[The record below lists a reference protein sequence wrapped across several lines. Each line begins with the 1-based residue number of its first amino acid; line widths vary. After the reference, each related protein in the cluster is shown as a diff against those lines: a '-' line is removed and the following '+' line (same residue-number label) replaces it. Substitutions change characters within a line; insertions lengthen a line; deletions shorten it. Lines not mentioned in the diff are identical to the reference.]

1 MKVLW
6 FEQSLA
12 DVRVEDDWFS
22 AWETSH
28 LSSLRFPKRRADWRL
43 GRWTAK
49 HAVADYLHLAH
60 DPGILAT
67 IQIRPASTGAPEA
80 FIDEA
85 SGNVSISLSHRG
97 GIAACAVGEPDAM
110 LGCDVEVVE
119 PRSDA
124 FVADYFTPEEQ
135 AMIRQAA
142 DPVRFA
148 LIALIWSAKES
159 ALKALRT
166 GLRSD
171 TRCVSVTLDDS
182 YIAGLKHNQP
192 PIDQNLLAEPPAGT
206 IWRPLRVSY
215 SEEQVFHGWWF
226 CSGGIL
232 RTMVSDP
239 TTEQLTIPA
248 PPVEGLPRPAT
259 AGRNHAP
266 GTRALT
272 TGTIHTA

>member
-12 DVRVEDDWFS
+12 DVPVENDWFS

-49 HAVADYLHLAH
+49 HAVADYLNLAH
-60 DPGILAT
+60 DPGTLTT
-67 IQIRPASTGAPEA
+67 IQIRPAASGAPEV

-85 SGNVSISLSHRG
+85 PGEVSISLSHRG
-97 GIAACAVGEPDAM
+97 GIAVCAVGEPDAM

-135 AMIRQAA
+135 AMTRQAPE
-142 DPVRFA
+142 PVRFA

-159 ALKALRT
+159 ALKTLRT

-171 TRCVSVTLDDS
+171 TRCVSVALDDS
-182 YIAGLKHNQP
+182 SIAGLNHDQIP
-192 PIDQNLLAEPPAGT
+192 PPENLPAVPRARPT
-206 IWRPLRVSY
+206 WRPLRVSY
-215 SEEQVFHGWWF
+215 SEEQVFPGWWF
-226 CSGGIL
+226 CSADL
-232 RTMVSDP
+232 VRTLVSIP
-239 TTEQLTIPA
+239 VTEELMISE
-248 PPVEGLPRPAT
+248 VPAT
-259 AGRNHAP
+259 ALPLRDERSSGSGEP
-266 GTRALT
+266 SPRASNSF
-272 TGTIHTA
+272 

>member
-1 MKVLW
+1 MKVHW

-12 DVRVEDDWFS
+12 DVRAEDDWFN

-28 LSSLRFPKRRADWRL
+28 LSTLRFPKRRADWRL

-60 DPGILAT
+60 DLEILAT
-67 IQIRPASTGAPEA
+67 IQIRPATSGAPEV

-85 SGNVSISLSHRG
+85 PGNVSISLSHRG

-124 FVADYFTPEEQ
+124 FVADYFTAEEQ
-135 AMIRQAA
+135 AMTWQAPE
-142 DPVRFA
+142 PVQFA

-171 TRCVSVTLDDS
+171 TRCVSVTLDDFC
-182 YIAGLKHNQP
+182 IAGLNHVQLPADENF
-192 PIDQNLLAEPPAGT
+192 LAVPRGGL
-206 IWRPLRVSY
+206 IWQPLRVSY
-215 SEEQVFHGWWF
+215 SKEQVFQGWWF
-226 CSGGIL
+226 CSDGLL

-239 TTEQLTIPA
+239 STEELTIPA
-248 PPVEGLPRPAT
+248 RPAL
-259 AGRNHAP
+259 GL
-266 GTRALT
+266 ALHDAT
-272 TGTIHTA
+272 CDNSNQMRTG

>member
-12 DVRVEDDWFS
+12 DVRAEDDWFS

-49 HAVADYLHLAH
+49 HAVAGYLHLPH
-60 DPGILAT
+60 DPETLTT
-67 IQIRPASTGAPEA
+67 IQIRPAASGAPEV

-85 SGNVSISLSHRG
+85 PGDISISLSHRG
-97 GIAACAVGEPDAM
+97 GIAVCAVGEPDAM

-119 PRSDA
+119 PRSDP

-135 AMIRQAA
+135 ALTRQAPE
-142 DPVRFA
+142 PVRFA

-171 TRCVSVTLDDS
+171 TRCVSVTLDNS
-182 YIAGLKHNQP
+182 CIPGLNPQLP
-192 PIDQNLLAEPPAGT
+192 TDGNLLAVSCARP

-215 SEEQVFHGWWF
+215 GEEQVFHGWWL
-226 CSGGIL
+226 CCGGLL
-232 RTMVSDP
+232 RTMVSIP
-239 TTEQLTIPA
+239 STEELTIPQA
-248 PPVEGLPRPAT
+248 PAVGLPLPGT
-259 AGRNHAP
+259 AGCRSKQL
-266 GTRALT
+266 R
-272 TGTIHTA
+272 TG

>member
-12 DVRVEDDWFS
+12 DVRAKDDWFS

-28 LSSLRFPKRRADWRL
+28 LGSLRFPKRRADWRL

-49 HAVADYLHLAH
+49 HAVANYLHLAH

-67 IQIRPASTGAPEA
+67 IQIRPASTGAPEV

-85 SGNVSISLSHRG
+85 PGNVAISLSHRG

-135 AMIRQAA
+135 AIIRQAP

-171 TRCVSVTLDDS
+171 TRSVSVALDDS
-182 YIAGLKHNQP
+182 CIAGLNHNQLP
-192 PIDQNLLAEPPAGT
+192 AYENSLAEPPADV

-215 SEEQVFHGWWF
+215 SDAQVFPGWWF
-226 CSGGIL
+226 RGADL
-232 RTMVSDP
+232 MRTLVSIP
-239 TTEQLTIPA
+239 GTEEPIISEQ
-248 PPVEGLPRPAT
+248 PAT
-259 AGRNHAP
+259 ALPLRDERSFAGSGEP
-266 GTRALT
+266 SPRAT
-272 TGTIHTA
+272 NSF

>member
-6 FEQSLA
+6 LEQSLA
-12 DVRVEDDWFS
+12 DVRAQDDWFS

-28 LSSLRFPKRRADWRL
+28 LSSLRFSKRRADWRL

-67 IQIRPASTGAPEA
+67 IQIRPAASGAPEV
-80 FIDEA
+80 FIHGAPGDVA
-85 SGNVSISLSHRG
+85 ISLSHRG
-97 GIAACAVGEPDAM
+97 GLAACAVGAPDAM

-124 FVADYFTPEEQ
+124 FVADYFTVEEQ
-135 AMIRQAA
+135 AMTRQAPE
-142 DPVRFA
+142 PVRFA

-171 TRCVSVTLDDS
+171 TRWVSVTIDNS
-182 YIAGLKHNQP
+182 YIAGLNNQLP
-192 PIDQNLLAEPPAGT
+192 AHENSFAEPRAGL
-206 IWRPLRVSY
+206 ILRPLRVSY
-215 SEEQVFHGWWF
+215 SEEQVFPGWWF
-226 CSGGIL
+226 CSGGLL

-239 TTEQLTIPA
+239 ATEELTIPG
-248 PPVEGLPRPAT
+248 PPA
-259 AGRNHAP
+259 
-266 GTRALT
+266 
-272 TGTIHTA
+272 

>member
-1 MKVLW
+1 MRVHW
-6 FEQSLA
+6 YEQSLA
-12 DVRVEDDWFS
+12 NVRAEDDWFG
-22 AWETSH
+22 AWERSH

-49 HAVADYLHLAH
+49 HAVADYLKLPH

-67 IQIRPASTGAPEA
+67 IQIRPAASGAPEVL
-80 FIDEA
+80 IEEA
-85 SGNVSISLSHRG
+85 PGDVSISLSHRG
-97 GIAACAVGEPDAM
+97 GIAACAVGEADAM

-135 AMIRQAA
+135 ALMRQA
-142 DPVRFA
+142 PVPIRFA

-182 YIAGLKHNQP
+182 CLAGLNHNQLP
-192 PIDQNLLAEPPAGT
+192 VHENFFAVPRAGV

-215 SEEQVFHGWWF
+215 GEEQVFCGWWF
-226 CSGGIL
+226 CSGELL
-232 RTMVSDP
+232 RTMVSNP
-239 TTEQLTIPA
+239 STEELIISA
-248 PPVEGLPRPAT
+248 AGLPL
-259 AGRNHAP
+259 P
-266 GTRALT
+266 GNDVPFQLPS
-272 TGTIHTA
+272 

>member
-12 DVRVEDDWFS
+12 DVRAEDDWLS
-22 AWETSH
+22 VWETSH

-49 HAVADYLHLAH
+49 HAVADYLELSH
-60 DPGILAT
+60 DPGTLAT
-67 IQIRPASTGAPEA
+67 IEIRPAASGAPEV
-80 FIDEA
+80 FLDEA
-85 SGNVSISLSHRG
+85 PGDVSISLSHRDG
-97 GIAACAVGEPDAM
+97 RAACAVGEPDAM

-124 FVADYFTPEEQ
+124 FVADYFTAKEQ
-135 AMIRQAA
+135 AMTRQAPE
-142 DPVRFA
+142 PVRFA

-159 ALKALRT
+159 ALKVLRT

-171 TRCVSVTLDDS
+171 TQCVSVSLDNS
-182 YIAGLKHNQP
+182 CIADLKHSQLPTQENFFAVP
-192 PIDQNLLAEPPAGT
+192 RDGL

-215 SEEQVFHGWWF
+215 GEEQVFDGWWF
-226 CSGGIL
+226 CRGGLL
-232 RTMVSDP
+232 RTIVSDP
-239 TTEQLTIPA
+239 TAEQLTIPE
-248 PPVEGLPRPAT
+248 PPAVGLPMPDAP
-259 AGRNHAP
+259 GCDHAP

-272 TGTIHTA
+272 TGTVHTA